1 MIMRQRVGVI
11 LGITGIVLL
20 LKPNFDPE
28 QMVMQFNYLL
38 SNYWPILLIFL
49 GMALIAPGHKKKKGT
64 R

>member
-1 MIMRQRVGVI
+1 MRQRVGVI
-11 LGITGIVLL
+11 LGVTGIVLL

-28 QMVMQFNYLL
+28 QIVMQFNYLL
-38 SNYWPILLIFL
+38 SNYWPILLILL